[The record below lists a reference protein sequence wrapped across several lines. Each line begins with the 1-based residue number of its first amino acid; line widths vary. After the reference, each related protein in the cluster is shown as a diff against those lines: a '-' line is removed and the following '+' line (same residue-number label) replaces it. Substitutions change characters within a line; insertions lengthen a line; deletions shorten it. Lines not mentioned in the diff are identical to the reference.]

1 MSAPIIMHVNYC
13 EQGQTLPEMCRK
25 AVDWGYDGIEFRR
38 RRTGTREEPEAYLDA
53 VARAADDAGLKYVL
67 FGGPGVEL
75 MTDDAARR
83 GSEVESA
90 VAFYRMAASK
100 VRLTVCN
107 IMSGSL
113 RNPDKGVPGGEYHR
127 HGSSVA
133 TEKHYD
139 WAAEGFKVLGRLAE
153 ELGFR
158 FAFEIHMGY
167 LHDLPAPTKKLL
179 ERIGSPAVGALLDH
193 GNVVYFPGAPA
204 LKDSIPLLGKHLFY
218 VHLKNSMGLRDG
230 GRFPVGLGDGEINHR
245 EYLRLLKE
253 NGFSG
258 PICVEAPRQGDR
270 EWYARQDIAYIK
282 ALIHEV
288 WL

>member
-25 AVDWGYDGIEFRR
+25 AVDWGFDGIEFRR
-38 RRTGTREEPEAYLDA
+38 RRSGVQEEPEAYLDA
-53 VARAADDAGLKYVL
+53 VAGAARGAGLKQVL

-75 MTDDAARR
+75 MTGDAARR
-83 GSEVESA
+83 EAEVESA
-90 VAFYRMAASK
+90 IRFYRLAAQRVK
-100 VRLTVCN
+100 LTVCN
-107 IMSGSL
+107 VMAGSL
-113 RNPDKGVPGGEYHR
+113 RNPDKGIPYSDYSK
-127 HGSSVA
+127 HGSAVA
-133 TEKHYD
+133 TEDHYR

-167 LHDLPAPTKKLL
+167 LHDLPASTKRLV
-179 ERIGSPAVGALLDH
+179 EMIGSPAVGALLDY
-193 GNVVYFPGAPA
+193 GNVVYFRGAPP
-204 LKDSIPLLGKHLFY
+204 LRESISLLGKSLFY
-218 VHLKNSMGLRDG
+218 VHLKNSVGIRDG
-230 GRFPVGLGDGEINHR
+230 GRVPTGLADGEINHR

-258 PICVEAPRQGDR
+258 PVCIEAPRQGDR

-282 ALIHEV
+282 SVISDVGL
-288 WL
+288 